1 MFACLELHRRTAS
14 IRMLA
19 LGLIL
24 ASCNSDPIPVEP
36 PADGTLHLST
46 ATLGDDPDRDGFRLT
61 IDRMPSIAFPPTG
74 SLDLTVPAG
83 RHAVSLLG
91 VAGQCSV
98 EPGTPLDVDVRP
110 GETIRV
116 ALVIHC
122 SPVGVSL
129 TIKTTGV
136 ELDRDGYL
144 VAVDSVDGSV
154 VPTVGS
160 IFTHL
165 DPGNHTI
172 TLTGLATNCAIAGP
186 SSQTVTIVAD
196 EVTPIAFDVVCTPTT
211 GVIRV
216 TAPTRGPVPNVRYN
230 VGICYY
236 RGNCFD
242 YGPDPL
248 GDLAPNDTLIAQ
260 AQGSEGES
268 TLYISNIPPNCI
280 ARDPAIE
287 VSVKLGDTVDVAFA
301 VACAR

>member
-1 MFACLELHRRTAS
+1 MLSCSELHRRTAS

-46 ATLGDDPDRDGFRLT
+46 ATLGDDPDRDGFRLS
-61 IDRMPSIAFPPTG
+61 IDRAPSIAFPPSG
-74 SLDLTVPAG
+74 SLDLTVSAG
-83 RHAVSLLG
+83 RHALSLLG

-116 ALVIHC
+116 ALVINC

-136 ELDRDGYL
+136 ELDRDGYT
-144 VAVDSVDGSV
+144 VAVDGVNGRV
-154 VPTVGS
+154 VPTVGTTFAH
-160 IFTHL
+160 I
-165 DPGNHTI
+165 DPGSHTI

-186 SSQTVTIVAD
+186 SSQTVSIVAG
-196 EVTPIAFDVVCTPTT
+196 EVTPIGFDVICTPTT

-216 TAPTRGPVPNVRYN
+216 TAPTKGPLPNVRYD
-230 VGICYY
+230 VGICNS
-236 RGNCFD
+236 GANCFD
-242 YGPDPL
+242 ESPFPL
-248 GDLAPNDTLIAQ
+248 GDLAPNDTLIANGLLGQ
-260 AQGSEGES
+260 N
-268 TLYISNIPPNCI
+268 TLEISNIPPNCV
-280 ARDPAIE
+280 ARDPAIT
-287 VSVKLGDTVDVAFA
+287 VSVVPGDTVDVAFA
-301 VACAR
+301 VTCAR